1 MSPLY
6 RIEMPEHFQEWLAG
20 IKYRNKASFTE
31 SREGRKAVRGML
43 RVLPTLKECFLLAN
57 HLSCCQGDQQDQK
70 IQIQIDDTPGKAK
83 SERPLPVH
91 LP

>member
-6 RIEMPEHFQEWLAG
+6 RIEMPEHFHEWLAG
-20 IKYRNKASFTE
+20 IKYRNKGTLVQA
-31 SREGRKAVRGML
+31 EGREVVRGML
-43 RVLPTLKECFLLAN
+43 RILPTLKECFLLAN
-57 HLSCCQGDQQDQK
+57 HLRCCQGDQQDQK